1 MTNHTLEPNILWRL
15 LKNGKRNLKKKNSL
29 IHTHTHKQLVS
40 WFDDKELLSKDIIRS
55 AHHKLKLSKKEKK
68 DQASTQ
74 VTHFTHMLLR
84 TPKVG
89 VNLKI

>member
-1 MTNHTLEPNILWRL
+1 MEKEI
-15 LKNGKRNLKKKNSL
+15 KKKKFTRT
-29 IHTHTHKQLVS
+29 HTHTHKQLVS
-40 WFDDKELLSKDIIRS
+40 WFDDKELLSRAIIRS
-55 AHHKLKLSKKEKK
+55 AHHKLKLSKKEIK

-89 VNLKI
+89 VSLKI